1 MKWIK
6 KFNEGQSL
14 WAINNS
20 KKFIDEISDIFTIDI
35 ADPLDMRESD
45 TPPQTYFTRSDLD
58 RNGFVEKRW
67 DEGINFEMWFPFEKN
82 DPSIIYNSY
91 GDSNNKVVME
101 EFYPG
106 LYDELYK
113 FIKRVYG
120 ECDRRKMKL
129 DWRYTSRNGPRITL
143 MSVKNEELIQ
153 WISVDIYFKIDLR
166 AFQERAFL
174 WESHAN
180 ENISG
185 FKLFESEELYTRISI
200 EEHLTSLKKEIVPI
214 DKYIKQLDRLLS
226 KYYSCKYEKR
236 RDLSGPMLNY
246 TGKESSM
253 APLIDIRLF
262 DDDWFSIGL
271 WYKDNGKFSA
281 QFYKCDQLHGVE
293 KLLKDK
299 HII

>member
-14 WAINNS
+14 WAVNNS

-35 ADPLDMRESD
+35 ADPWDMRESD
-45 TPPQTYFTRSDLD
+45 RNITGRNHYSGLTDLKRSDFD
-58 RNGFVEKRW
+58 RNGFVEKKW

-91 GDSNNKVVME
+91 DDSNKVVME

-129 DWRYTSRNGPRITL
+129 DWRYSSRNGPKIRL

-153 WISVDIYFKIDLR
+153 WISVDVNFKID
-166 AFQERAFL
+166 
-174 WESHAN
+174 
-180 ENISG
+180 IM
-185 FKLFESEELYTRISI
+185 K
-200 EEHLTSLKKEIVPI
+200 
-214 DKYIKQLDRLLS
+214 
-226 KYYSCKYEKR
+226 
-236 RDLSGPMLNY
+236 
-246 TGKESSM
+246 
-253 APLIDIRLF
+253 
-262 DDDWFSIGL
+262 
-271 WYKDNGKFSA
+271 
-281 QFYKCDQLHGVE
+281 
-293 KLLKDK
+293 
-299 HII
+299 

>member
-14 WAINNS
+14 WAVNNS

-35 ADPLDMRESD
+35 ADPWDMRESD
-45 TPPQTYFTRSDLD
+45 RNITGRNHYSGLTDLKRSDFD
-58 RNGFVEKRW
+58 RNGFVEKKW

-91 GDSNNKVVME
+91 GNSNNQVVME
-101 EFYPG
+101 EYYPG

-113 FIKRVYG
+113 FIKRVYS

-153 WISVDIYFKIDLR
+153 WISVDIYFKIDVDSR
-166 AFQERAFL
+166 V
-174 WESHAN
+174 N
-180 ENISG
+180 EN
-185 FKLFESEELYTRISI
+185 KLFESEELYTRIST

-236 RDLSGPMLNY
+236 RDLSGPVLNY
-246 TGKESSM
+246 TCKESSM

-271 WYKDNGKFSA
+271 WYRDNGQFSA
-281 QFYKCDQLHGVE
+281 QYYKCDQLHGVE

>member
-35 ADPLDMRESD
+35 ADPLDMKESD
-45 TPPQTYFTRSDLD
+45 TPPQTYFTRSDFD

-67 DEGINFEMWFPFEKN
+67 DDGINFEMWFPFEKN
-82 DPSIIYNSY
+82 DSSIRYNIY
-91 GDSNNKVVME
+91 GDSNKVVME

-129 DWRYTSRNGPRITL
+129 DWRYTSRNGPRIRL

-153 WISVDIYFKIDLR
+153 WISVEINFKIDV
-166 AFQERAFL
+166 
-174 WESHAN
+174 ESHAN

-185 FKLFESEELYTRISI
+185 FKLFESEELYTRMSI
-200 EEHLTSLKKEIVPI
+200 EEHLTSLEKEIVPI

-236 RDLSGPMLNY
+236 RDLSGPVLNY

-281 QFYKCDQLHGVE
+281 QYYKCDQLHGVE
-293 KLLKDK
+293 KLLKNK